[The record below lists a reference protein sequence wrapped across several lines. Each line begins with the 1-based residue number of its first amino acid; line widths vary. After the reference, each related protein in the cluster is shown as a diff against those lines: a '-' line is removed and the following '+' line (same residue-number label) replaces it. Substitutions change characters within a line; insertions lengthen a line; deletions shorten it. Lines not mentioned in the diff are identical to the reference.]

1 MRQPL
6 WETTGVNEQVI
17 LGALA
22 VTVGVVVAV
31 LLFVPFVA
39 LSYRRRGGFGFA
51 RFVLW
56 GAALVY
62 LMAIWTYT
70 LLPLPDPD
78 AIRCA
83 GVNLD
88 LGAFVD
94 DIRGALARRGRSALT
109 DPAVLQLLLNVLLFV
124 PLGFFVRVLFGR
136 GIVTALLVG
145 LGLSLF
151 IETTQLTGVWGIYPC
166 AYRFFDVG
174 DLITNTT
181 GALLGA
187 VFGLVVPRTRRGL
200 SKAADALQPR
210 PVTRGRRALAM
221 LCDGLG
227 FFLASATISIAVQL
241 FIGYVLRDRAAMI
254 EGGAAELISTGGAA
268 LLWLAVTLITGQSV
282 GDAAVQLRY
291 AGARLPAFVARVL
304 RWLGGVAALSAIG
317 LAGGVFDGL
326 SGLLLFV
333 ACVMFFF
340 TRRGRGLPGILSG
353 QQLVDAREPLPGQ
366 DASARPSRQ

>member
-1 MRQPL
+1 M
-6 WETTGVNEQVI
+6 GEQVL
-17 LGALA
+17 LGVLA
-22 VTVGVVVAV
+22 IGIGVIAGVA
-31 LLFVPFVA
+31 LFVPFVSI
-39 LSYRRRGGFGFA
+39 SYRRQGRLSLPRLLMWF
-51 RFVLW
+51 
-56 GAALVY
+56 AALVY
-62 LMAIWTYT
+62 FWAIWTYT
-70 LLPLPDPD
+70 LLPLPEPD
-78 AIRCA
+78 TIRCV
-83 GVNLD
+83 GM
-88 LGAFVD
+88 
-94 DIRGALARRGRSALT
+94 IT
-109 DPAVLQLLLNVLLFV
+109 DPMEMVRDVQKAIAAPGSTLTNPALLQLAFNVLLFV

-254 EGGAAELISTGGAA
+254 EGGAAELIGTGGAA
-268 LLWLAVTLITGQSV
+268 ALWLVVTLITGQSV

-333 ACVMFFF
+333 ACVLFFF

-353 QQLVDAREPLPGQ
+353 QQLVDARDPLPGQ